1 MTRYA
6 FALSTPATYMY
17 SGASGTNAIT
27 FTPFGVRSTLSRN
40 SGNVSQSHGMPAC
53 IVFIGTASLRERLSI
68 ARSRSS
74 GLHGAKP
81 KPQLPITTLVTPCQ
95 PDIVHHGSQKTWLS

>member
-1 MTRYA
+1 MT
-6 FALSTPATYMY
+6 LTPL
-17 SGASGTNAIT
+17 
-27 FTPFGVRSTLSRN
+27 GVRSTLSRN
-40 SGNVSQSHGMPAC
+40 SGKVTQSHGMPAR
-53 IVFIGTASLRERLSI
+53 IVFSGTASLRERLSI

-95 PDIVHHGSQKTWLS
+95 PDIVHHGSQNTWLS